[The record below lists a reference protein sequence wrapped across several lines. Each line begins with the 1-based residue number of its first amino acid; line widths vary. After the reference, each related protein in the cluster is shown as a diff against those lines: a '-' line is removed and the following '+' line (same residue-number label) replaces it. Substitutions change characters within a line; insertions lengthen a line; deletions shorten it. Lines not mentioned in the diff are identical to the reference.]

1 MLQSHFIKLVTNFC
15 FKNSSRHVRKA
26 AYHKKK
32 IYLTIIVDNHLNVKY
47 QN

>member
-15 FKNSSRHVRKA
+15 FKNLSRHIRKA
-26 AYHKKK
+26 AYHKKL
-32 IYLTIIVDNHLNVKY
+32 IYFMIIVDSHLNVKY

>member
-15 FKNSSRHVRKA
+15 FKNSSGRIRKA

-32 IYLTIIVDNHLNVKY
+32 IYFTVIVDGHFNVKY